1 MRSNSLLLGTKT
13 PVTKLYGVGEK
24 RAESLARAGIYTALD
39 LAYHFPSGYEF
50 RGNVKNIKEVT
61 DGEVCS
67 LVLTV
72 ASPPHTAMIR
82 RSMTVTKVLGCDET
96 GRCTIT
102 FFNQPYMRDALKT
115 GVEARFYGKV
125 ERRLGTVT
133 MTSPAVEIL
142 RGNIPLRALVPVYP
156 LVEGIT

>member
-39 LAYHFPSGYEF
+39 LAYHFPRGYEF

-72 ASPPHTAMIR
+72 ASPPHTYRAACKVCSTALS
-82 RSMTVTKVLGCDET
+82 RS
-96 GRCTIT
+96 
-102 FFNQPYMRDALKT
+102 F
-115 GVEARFYGKV
+115 
-125 ERRLGTVT
+125 
-133 MTSPAVEIL
+133 
-142 RGNIPLRALVPVYP
+142 VPFQKISDIKIVQR
-156 LVEGIT
+156 